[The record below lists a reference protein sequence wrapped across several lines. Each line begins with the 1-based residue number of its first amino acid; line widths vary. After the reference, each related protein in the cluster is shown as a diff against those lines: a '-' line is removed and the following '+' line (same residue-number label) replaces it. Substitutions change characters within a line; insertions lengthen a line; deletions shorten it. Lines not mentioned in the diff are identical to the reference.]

1 MMKHTLLFALSCLLL
16 SLGAL
21 RAEDGNHYLGLGV
34 NYWQVIDDI
43 DVDDIEEE
51 GFSYIAAYRYDAGL
65 LALQTEVE
73 VFPEDY
79 AGAPKNVLSPQALL
93 ILGESLFVA
102 AGAGIQYSDGEFADE
117 PYFLL
122 RAGLSLI
129 GLGPVQID
137 FHASYLFSDAGAF
150 DVDDIDT
157 DTVTLG
163 AMFRIEL

>member
-1 MMKHTLLFALSCLLL
+1 MKNSLLLLL
-16 SLGAL
+16 SLLLFGSLSL
-21 RAEDGNHYLGLGV
+21 RAEDGKHYLGVGV
-34 NYWQVIDDI
+34 NYWQVIEDI
-43 DVDDIEEE
+43 DVDDIEED
-51 GFSYIAAYRYDAGL
+51 GFSYLAAYRYDGGL
-65 LALQTEVE
+65 LSLQAEVE
-73 VFPEDY
+73 AFPEDY
-79 AGAPKNVLSPQALL
+79 AGAPKNVISPQALV

-137 FHASYLFSDAGAF
+137 LHATYLFTDAGAF

-157 DTVTLG
+157 DTLTLG